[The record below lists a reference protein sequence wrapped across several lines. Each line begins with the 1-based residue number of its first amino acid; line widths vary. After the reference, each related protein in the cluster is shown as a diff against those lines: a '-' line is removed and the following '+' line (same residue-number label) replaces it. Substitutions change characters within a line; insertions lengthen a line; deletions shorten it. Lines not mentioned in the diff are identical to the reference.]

1 MGGGDEAEGG
11 DGPDPAGGVW
21 TRGRRSISRAFPQNH
36 PRPRPASRLF
46 LPLDLPRSSARA
58 KRRYQSCSR
67 AREDQLGR
75 KIMPTMMTMM
85 TEMMRKRTASTSQ
98 EGNNPASNQTLRGSM
113 KTCSS
118 FFNKTNRI

>member
-46 LPLDLPRSSARA
+46 LPLDLPRFSARA
-58 KRRYQSCSR
+58 KRRDQSSQSER
-67 AREDQLGR
+67 RPTREEDYAYDDDHDDRDDEEEDSFNFPRGQQSSA
-75 KIMPTMMTMM
+75 KPN
-85 TEMMRKRTASTSQ
+85 TE
-98 EGNNPASNQTLRGSM
+98 G
-113 KTCSS
+113 
-118 FFNKTNRI
+118 FNENL

>member
-46 LPLDLPRSSARA
+46 LPLDLPRYSARA
-58 KRRYQSCSR
+58 KRRDQICSR

-75 KIMPTMMTMM
+75 KIMPTMMIRR
-85 TEMMRKRTASTSQ
+85 RKRTASTSQ
-98 EGNNPASNQTLRGSM
+98 EGNNQAPNQTLKGSM